1 MGLFLCLNMSD
12 WQHNSRHTLKGAD
25 QCHDF
30 FQISGV
36 EDNHFPIKIPLEFA
50 NLIDKSNPNDPLL
63 KQVIPFKNT
72 QSQSEF
78 SSSPLE
84 DEQHAPVAG
93 LIHKYPNRVLL
104 ITSRVCAIHC
114 QYCFRQNFDY
124 SGHDAMSNWLAIEDY
139 IRTHTSINEVILS
152 GGDPLSLN
160 DEKLEKLIKNIEN
173 IKHVKLL
180 RIHSRSVVVTP
191 SRITHKLVELLAKTA
206 LKVVLVTHIN
216 HENEISTA
224 FVKNIGN
231 FVNVTLL
238 NQSVLL
244 KGVNDDLS
252 TLKQLSL
259 KLFDAGILPY
269 YLHMLDK
276 VSGAEHFLISD
287 ERAIELH
294 QQLQK
299 KLSGYLVPKLVRDEN
314 GESKT
319 WMSLETFA

>member
-1 MGLFLCLNMSD
+1 MQDN
-12 WQHNSRHTLKGAD
+12 WQHNTRNTLKGASS
-25 QCHDF
+25 CNDF
-30 FQISGV
+30 FQSNQFQ
-36 EDNHFPIKIPLEFA
+36 DQHFPIKIPLEFA
-50 NLIDKSNPNDPLL
+50 NLIDKNNPNDPLL
-63 KQVIPFKNT
+63 KQVINA
-72 QSQSEF
+72 QAGLENSEF
-78 SSSPLE
+78 SLSPLA
-84 DEQHAPVAG
+84 DESNAPVAG

-124 SGHDAMSNWLAIEDY
+124 AGHDAVSNWLAIEDY
-139 IRTHTSINEVILS
+139 IRSHQSINEVILS
-152 GGDPLSLN
+152 GGDPLSLS

-173 IKHVKLL
+173 IQHIKLL

-191 SRITHKLVELLAKTA
+191 SRITNKLTKLLNKTS

-216 HENEISTA
+216 HENEISEA
-224 FVKNIGN
+224 FVKNIEK

-244 KGVNDDLS
+244 AGVNDDQN

-276 VSGAEHFLISD
+276 VKGAEHFLVSD
-287 ERAIELH
+287 EHAVKLH
-294 QQLQK
+294 DDLK
-299 KLSGYLVPKLVRDEN
+299 KNLSGYLVPKLVRDEN
-314 GESKT
+314 LSSKT
-319 WMSLETFA
+319 WV

>member
-1 MGLFLCLNMSD
+1 MQDN
-12 WQHNSRHTLKGAD
+12 WQHNTRNTLKGASS
-25 QCHDF
+25 CNDF
-30 FQISGV
+30 FQSNQFQ
-36 EDNHFPIKIPLEFA
+36 DQHFPIKIPLEFA
-50 NLIDKSNPNDPLL
+50 NLIDKNNPNDPLL
-63 KQVIPFKNT
+63 KQVINA
-72 QSQSEF
+72 QAGLENSEF
-78 SSSPLE
+78 SLSPLA
-84 DEQHAPVAG
+84 DESNAPVAG

-124 SGHDAMSNWLAIEDY
+124 AGHDAVSNWLAIEDY
-139 IRTHTSINEVILS
+139 IRSHQSINEVILS
-152 GGDPLSLN
+152 GGDPLSLS

-173 IKHVKLL
+173 IQHIKLL

-191 SRITHKLVELLAKTA
+191 SRITNKLIKLLNKTS

-216 HENEISTA
+216 HENEISEA
-224 FVKNIGN
+224 FVKNIEK

-244 KGVNDDLS
+244 AGVNDDQN

-276 VSGAEHFLISD
+276 VKGAEHFLVSD
-287 ERAIELH
+287 EHAVKLH
-294 QQLQK
+294 DDLK
-299 KLSGYLVPKLVRDEN
+299 KNLSGYLVPKLVRDEN
-314 GESKT
+314 LSSKT
-319 WMSLETFA
+319 WV

>member
-1 MGLFLCLNMSD
+1 MQSN
-12 WQHNSRHTLKGAD
+12 WQHDARNTLKGANS
-25 QCHDF
+25 CNDF
-30 FQISGV
+30 FQSNQF
-36 EDNHFPIKIPLEFA
+36 EDQHFPIKIPLEFA
-50 NLIDKSNPNDPLL
+50 NLIDKNNPDDPLL
-63 KQVIPFKNT
+63 KQVIPSESVL
-72 QSQSEF
+72 SQPGF
-78 SSSPLE
+78 SYSPLA
-84 DEQHAPVAG
+84 DECNAPVEG

-139 IRTHTSINEVILS
+139 IRSHQSVNEVILS
-152 GGDPLSLN
+152 GGDPLSLS

-180 RIHSRSVVVTP
+180 RIHSRSIVVTP
-191 SRITHKLVELLAKTA
+191 SRITDKLVKILAKTA
-206 LKVVLVTHIN
+206 LKVVLVTHVN
-216 HENEISTA
+216 HENELSEV

-244 KGVNDDLS
+244 AGVNNDLDA
-252 TLKQLSL
+252 LERLSL

-276 VSGAEHFLISD
+276 VKGAEHFLVSD
-287 ERAIELH
+287 ERAIQLH
-294 QQLQK
+294 QDMK
-299 KLSGYLVPKLVRDEN
+299 SSLSGYLVPKLVRDEN
-314 GESKT
+314 LKSKT
-319 WMSLETFA
+319 WI

>member
-1 MGLFLCLNMSD
+1 MQSN
-12 WQHNSRHTLKGAD
+12 WQHKARNTLKGASS
-25 QCHDF
+25 CNDF
-30 FQISGV
+30 FQSNQFK
-36 EDNHFPIKIPLEFA
+36 DQHFPIKIPLEFA
-50 NLIDKSNPNDPLL
+50 NLIDKNNPNDPLL
-63 KQVIPFKNT
+63 KQVIP
-72 QSQSEF
+72 SEDAPSHPDF
-78 SSSPLE
+78 SASPLA
-84 DEQHAPVAG
+84 DESNAPVEG
-93 LIHKYPNRVLL
+93 LIHKYSNRVLL

-124 SGHDAMSNWLAIEDY
+124 STHDAMSNWLAIENY
-139 IRTHTSINEVILS
+139 IRTHQSINEVILS
-152 GGDPLSLN
+152 GGDPLSLS

-173 IKHVKLL
+173 IQHVKLL

-191 SRITHKLVELLAKTA
+191 SRITDKLVEILAKTS

-216 HENEISTA
+216 HENEMSEA

-244 KGVNDDLS
+244 AGVNDDLNA
-252 TLKQLSL
+252 LEQLNL

-276 VSGAEHFLISD
+276 VDGAEHFLVSD
-287 ERAIELH
+287 DCAIELH

-314 GESKT
+314 AESKT
-319 WMSLETFA
+319 WVSSED